1 MLRIVID
8 SAGDL
13 PPGWAEEYQIDII
26 PINIHFQEQT
36 FLQGIDLSAVDFY
49 RMARESGVIPKTS
62 QPSPQQ
68 FIDFYRRIAQPG
80 DTILSI
86 HVTGKLSGTLA
97 SCELAAQELA
107 GELQVVPFDS
117 ACGSSGMGYLAREAR
132 LLERSGATLDQIARR
147 LAFIRR
153 HVEIILTLNTLEFAR
168 RSGRVKALQAALA
181 SLLNVKPVI
190 TLQDGVLE
198 LGERVRTR
206 SRSLEFVVDSLARRL
221 DGKKAN
227 LGVVHAQDPDAA
239 AVLAALARERITVQE
254 LITTE
259 LSIGIAAN
267 LGPGTVGL
275 VAYPVEEG

>member
-198 LGERVRTR
+198 LGVRVRTR